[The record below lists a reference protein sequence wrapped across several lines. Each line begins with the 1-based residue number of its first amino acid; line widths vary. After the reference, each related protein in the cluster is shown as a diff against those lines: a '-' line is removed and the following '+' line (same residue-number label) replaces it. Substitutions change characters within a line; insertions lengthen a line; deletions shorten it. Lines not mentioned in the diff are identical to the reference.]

1 MYIPGCGELQA
12 LIARVLSEY
21 FLSGVVQGPCITA
34 DPILVSNWSLDFT
47 S

>member
-21 FLSGVVQGPCITA
+21 LSGVVQGPCMTI